1 MQKKE
6 KKGIKI
12 IAIRGTEIWL
22 EFGEFDKCQVVIYYY
37 GYSRIAAKTI
47 RYTPK
52 KKQLSLK
59 IKDWRLYL
67 TFIETITGYSGH
79 QKDWKNYI
87 NALFNIRIPLLI
99 KTIKRDELGND
110 NIIEIVNPR
119 FISEIENVILEHNWI
134 ISTFN
139 INFLANN
146 GLKEIWP
153 RAIDNIF
160 GFSIVAL
167 LIGYGRDHLYN
178 RYEDPRDVPISA
190 ALGRLMTKDCLF
202 KIINGVYYDFHR
214 NTGYLNYEDIIS
226 KLHKK
231 GEIEID
237 QIDKKGK
244 DMNQIINMINEKYAQ
259 YLVMWQKYNKECETK
274 NEARYRIAE
283 SFEDEIQKE
292 AYEFFRLHW

>member
-1 MQKKE
+1 ME
-6 KKGIKI
+6 GIKI
-12 IAIRGTEIWL
+12 VKIGGAEIWL
-22 EFGEFDKCQVVIYYY
+22 KFGEFDKCQVVIYYY
-37 GYSRIAAKTI
+37 GYSRMAAKTI
-47 RYTPK
+47 RYKPK
-52 KKQLSLK
+52 KKPLSLK
-59 IKDWRLYL
+59 IMDWRLYL
-67 TFIETITGYSGH
+67 TFIEIITGYSGH

-99 KTIKRDELGND
+99 KMIERDEFGND
-110 NIIEIVNPR
+110 NIVEIVNPR
-119 FISEIENVILEHNWI
+119 FISEVENAILEHNWI
-134 ISTFN
+134 ISIFN
-139 INFLANN
+139 IKFLANN

-153 RAIDNIF
+153 RSFDNIF
-160 GFSIVAL
+160 GFSIIAL

-214 NTGYLNYEDIIS
+214 KYRDFYNTGYFNYEDVS

-244 DMNQIINMINEKYAQ
+244 GVNQIINMINEKYAQ
-259 YLVMWQKYNKECETK
+259 YLVMWQKHDKERETK
-274 NEARYRIAE
+274 NEARYRIVE

-292 AYEFFRLHW
+292 AYEYFRLY